1 MQRIKRYLLS
11 GSAVAVIGGLLYAG
25 LFIKPKPAGKALPQ
39 PLVERG
45 DAFYGMAVLPDG
57 RMWAVGTNGKILHSD
72 DAGQAWRLQRTA
84 QRATLQDIAAWD
96 ARRAVAVGN
105 DGVILATADG
115 GVNWQAARAPR
126 SSISNKLMRVQAGQ
140 DGRAW
145 AVGSGGVLLRSLD
158 YGNSWESAAPVED
171 TAWNGVAFDGA
182 RGCVVGEFGRIRVTR
197 DAGEHWT
204 TVTSPARQ
212 SLMSVRM
219 RDDGHAV
226 AVGLR
231 GTVLV
236 SSDAGTSW
244 NAVASATQEDLFDV
258 AWDGSQWVAV
268 GDKGVVLLGGSDGAA
283 WRATRFDAM
292 DRGWYTRVLAHGGKY
307 YAAGSRLAAGAAKA
321 L

>member
-25 LFIKPKPAGKALPQ
+25 LFIKPKPVGKALARPM
-39 PLVERG
+39 VERG
-45 DAFYGMAVLPDG
+45 DAFYGMAMLPDG
-57 RMWAVGTNGKILHSD
+57 RMWAVGTDGKILHSD
-72 DAGQAWRLQRTA
+72 DAGNAWHLQRTTH
-84 QRATLQDIAAWD
+84 RETLQDIAAWD

-105 DGVILATADG
+105 EGIILATADG
-115 GVNWQAARAPR
+115 GMTWKSARAPR
-126 SSISNKLMRVQAGQ
+126 SAISNKLMRVQASQ

-158 YGNSWESAAPVED
+158 YGNSWRSAAPGED
-171 TAWNGVAFDGA
+171 SAWNGIAFDGV

-197 DAGEHWT
+197 DDGEHWT
-204 TVTSPARQ
+204 SVTSPAKQ

-236 SSDAGTSW
+236 SGDAGASW
-244 NAVASATQEDLFDV
+244 KQAASATEEDLFDV
-258 AWDGSQWVAV
+258 AWDGSQWIAV
-268 GDKGVVLLGGSDGAA
+268 GDKGVVLLSGADATA

-292 DRGWYTRVLAHGGKY
+292 DRGWYTRVLTHAGKY
-307 YAAGSRLAAGAAKA
+307 YAAGSRLAAGAANA